1 MDISKIAATGTP
13 KSKMI
18 YHEDTQQLHVNTLDK
33 HRYFIPFDKEQDT
46 FADRESSERFELLNG
61 QWDLRCY
68 ESIVDMKNDRYRA
81 HLHDFTVN
89 NYRSVR
95 EKSPAVLPLRKNIG
109 CHCPIIPCSFIL
121 K

>member
-18 YHEDTQQLHVNTLDK
+18 YHEDTQQLNVNTLDK
-33 HRYFIPFDKEQDT
+33 HRYFIPFDKEQDP

-61 QWDLRCY
+61 QWDFRCY

-81 HLHDFTVN
+81 HLHDFTVK
-89 NYRSVR
+89 NYWSVR
-95 EKSPAVLPLRKNIG
+95 EKSPAVLPLRKISAS
-109 CHCPIIPCSFIL
+109 IAR
-121 K
+121 